1 MAGNPF
7 EPDEEESEKW
17 LDAHREIYPDD
28 TADDDEVI
36 PAKHLTSKRGRKKKK
51 KQRARNKAYRSRKP
65 ITISG
70 KKKVC
75 PECRKASFV
84 ETISKS
90 GCLACQV
97 THYFRSSDH

>member
-17 LDAHREIYPDD
+17 QDAHRELYPDE
-28 TADDDEVI
+28 DDEVI
-36 PAKHLTSKRGRKKKK
+36 PAKRSSKRKRKKKK
-51 KQRARNKAYRSRKP
+51 RQRAKGKAQRKLRP

-70 KKKVC
+70 KKKIC
-75 PECRKASFV
+75 HECREATFA
-84 ETISKS
+84 ENISKS

-97 THYFRSSDH
+97 THYFRSQ